1 MRAIHNSTL
10 WEYKSKIGAVE
21 TEEELKIRLFA
32 DEEVT
37 AVSLRVYIDDVES
50 RFPMEKQGD
59 FWEIVWKAPKD
70 ECVMWY
76 SFVIHS
82 KKGMFYYGADYG
94 KVQGEGRI
102 YNEPC
107 MSFQQ
112 TVFKKGFKTPD
123 WAKNGTMYQIF
134 PDRFK
139 RGDMDSVNVGIRY
152 HEKMGRR
159 VCFHSKWNEEPLYL
173 PLDGEEYYSP
183 CDFYGGSLKGIKEE
197 LPYLKDMGVSVIY
210 LNPIVEAESNHR
222 YDTADYLQVD
232 RILGTNA
239 DFTSLCKA
247 AEKQGIRVIL
257 DGVYSHTGSDSR
269 YFNKKGT
276 YKTEGAYQGENSD
289 FYSWYSFMGSRDEYQ
304 SWWGFKTLPEVNE
317 HDGKWQ
323 DFIIKNDDSV
333 FATWIDRGASG
344 FRLDVADEL
353 PDDVI
358 MLMREYLKKK
368 GEDNLL
374 LGEVWEDAT
383 TKRSY
388 DVNRRYAL
396 GGALDSVMNYPF
408 KEAVI
413 SFLKDWSNA
422 YHLEEFLLCQKLNY
436 PKEMYY
442 SLMNLLSS
450 HDVPRIRTVL
460 STEQNADSLS
470 REEQAAVEISKEE
483 DLNGQRLQKLAVS
496 LQFVIPGMPSVYYG
510 DEFGMQGMKDP
521 FNRRPFTKRD
531 KKMYDF
537 HRKLSNIRQ
546 NTPALR
552 TGEASFKAYDG
563 DVISVLRFN
572 LGGVDAFGNQA
583 QDGAVVAFVNRSD
596 EEKELT
602 FDLSLY
608 SAGLSKE
615 AFERLGAASFN
626 SAICISERRSAKI
639 AGGKFEVR
647 LKPQSALIYQLI

>member
-1 MRAIHNSTL
+1 MRVIHNSTL
-10 WEYKSKIGAVE
+10 WEFKSAIGAIE
-21 TEEELKIRLFA
+21 TESELKIRLFA
-32 DEEVT
+32 DENVT
-37 AVSLRVYIDDVES
+37 EVSLRMYIDDKES
-50 RFPMEKQGD
+50 RMPMEKNGD
-59 FWEIVWKAPKD
+59 YWECVWTAPKD

-76 SFVIHS
+76 SFVINSH
-82 KKGMFYYGADYG
+82 KGHYYYGAEYG
-94 KVQGEGRI
+94 KVHGEGRL

-112 TVFKKGFKTPD
+112 TVCKKGFKTPD
-123 WAKNGTMYQIF
+123 WVKNGTMYQIF

-139 RGDMDSVNVGIRY
+139 RGDMESFKVGVRY

-159 VCFHSKWNEEPLYL
+159 VVLHDKWNEEPLYL
-173 PLDGEEYYSP
+173 PLEGEEYYSP
-183 CDFYGGSLKGIKEE
+183 CDFYGGNLKGIKEE
-197 LPYLKDMGVSVIY
+197 LPYLKDLGVSVIY

-247 AEKQGIRVIL
+247 ANKLGIKVIL

-269 YFNKKGT
+269 YFNLKGT
-276 YKTEGAYQGENSD
+276 YKEDGAYQGEASD
-289 FYSWYSFMGSRDEYQ
+289 FYSWYSFFGSRDEYR

-317 HDGKWQ
+317 HDEKWQ
-323 DFIIKNDDSV
+323 DFIIKNEKSV

-396 GGALDSVMNYPF
+396 GKGLDSVMNYPF

-413 SFLKDWSNA
+413 SYLKGYSNA

-436 PKEMYY
+436 PKEIYY

-450 HDVPRIRTVL
+450 HDIPRIRTVL
-460 STEQNADSLS
+460 STEQNADALS
-470 REEQAAVEISKEE
+470 REEQAVVEISKEE
-483 DLNGQRLQKLAVS
+483 DKQGGDLQKLAVA
-496 LQFVIPGMPSVYYG
+496 LQFIIPGMPSVYYG
-510 DEFGMQGMKDP
+510 DEFGMHGMKDP

-531 KKMYDF
+531 KKMYE
-537 HRKLSNIRQ
+537 HHKKLSKIRE
-546 NTPALR
+546 NTPCLR
-552 TGEASFKAYDG
+552 TGEACFKACDG

-572 LGGVDAFGNQA
+572 LEGVDAFENPSQN
-583 QDGAVVAFVNRSD
+583 GAVVAFINRGN
-596 EEKELT
+596 EEKEFT
-602 FDLSLY
+602 FDLEEY
-608 SAGLSKE
+608 KEGLSKS
-615 AFERLGAASFN
+615 ACGRLAKADFN
-626 SAICISERRSAKI
+626 TAICISERRSAKLKE
-639 AGGKFEVR
+639 GRFNFK
-647 LKPQSALIYQLI
+647 LKPQSYQIYQLI